1 MDVSFSQKKINNF
14 PLILCVILLLFASCK
29 GKVEEP
35 AFARPNDLMGRDTMV
50 LLLTEMHLL
59 ESSLGIRIFEE
70 KKIINTRNTVKDKI
84 YKDYGVS
91 KERFMSSYNY
101 YVQKSTTIDSIFTD
115 VISEISKRQAL
126 QLK

>member
-1 MDVSFSQKKINNF
+1 MDVILSQKKINNF
-14 PLILCVILLLFASCK
+14 PLIFCVIFLLFASCK
-29 GKVEEP
+29 GKIEKPEL
-35 AFARPNDLMGRDTMV
+35 ARPKDLMGRDTMV
-50 LLLTEMHLL
+50 ILLTEMHLL
-59 ESSLGIRIFEE
+59 ESSLGIRIFED
-70 KKIINTRNTVKDKI
+70 KKIINTRNAVKDKI

>member
-1 MDVSFSQKKINNF
+1 MDVSLSQKKVNYF
-14 PLILCVILLLFASCK
+14 PLIFCLAFVFFTSCK
-29 GKVEEP
+29 ENIQQAELSKP
-35 AFARPNDLMGRDTMV
+35 KDLMGRDTMV
-50 LLLTEMHLL
+50 ILLTEMHLL
-59 ESSLGIRIFEE
+59 ESSLGIRIFED
-70 KKIINTRNTVKDKI
+70 KKIINTRNTIKDKI